1 MTDSPDLIDPRRR
14 LPSVDA
20 LLADPAIAALAK
32 EQPRALLLRAVRGA
46 VERARANGGAAPSIG
61 WPAAVRAQLERLGA
75 PSLVPVINATGVV
88 LHTNLGRALLAPAAV
103 QAMTA
108 VARSYASVE
117 YDLGR
122 GARGS
127 RHAICRDLLVELT
140 GAEDAV
146 VVNNAAAGVL
156 LALSALA
163 RDGDAIVSRGELVE
177 IGGAFRVPDILARS
191 GARLVEVGTTNRT
204 HLDDYVKAITPRTR
218 ALLKV
223 HRSNFRL
230 TGFTAE
236 VAAAELAQLARAS
249 GAASLYDLG
258 SGLLVDLT
266 PWGLTGEPTLREAV
280 ASGMDVVVASGDKLL
295 GGPQAGIVAGKA
307 AAIAACKTD
316 PLARAVRAD
325 KFTLA
330 ALEATLALYRDPET
344 ARREI
349 PTLRMLTEDLGE
361 IRRRGEAIIEAVEKK
376 GVEKRGVEKKGVE
389 KSTSAQLIEGFSE
402 VGGGSFPETK
412 LKTWLV
418 QLTADSLTADG
429 LVERLR
435 GGDPAIVARIEDG
448 HVVLDP
454 RTILPGQVET
464 VARGVTTAL
473 GG

>member
-1 MTDSPDLIDPRRR
+1 VTDSPDPIDPRRR

-20 LLADPAIAALAK
+20 LLADPAIAALTPGH
-32 EQPRALLLRAVRGA
+32 PRTLVLRAVRTA
-46 VERARANGGAAPSIG
+46 VEGARANGGTPPSAG

-75 PSLVPVINATGVV
+75 PSLQPVINATGVV

-146 VVNNAAAGVL
+146 VVNNAAAGLL

-163 RDGDAIVSRGELVE
+163 RDGEAIVSRGELVE
-177 IGGAFRVPDILARS
+177 IGGAFRVPDIMARS

-236 VAAAELAQLARAS
+236 VAASELAQLARAS

-258 SGLLVDLT
+258 SGLLLDLT
-266 PWGLTGEPTLREAV
+266 PWGLTGEPTLQDAV
-280 ASGMDVVVASGDKLL
+280 ASDVDVVVASGDKLL
-295 GGPQAGIVAGKA
+295 GGPQAGIVVGRA

-316 PLARAVRAD
+316 PLARAVRPD
-325 KFTLA
+325 KYTLA

-349 PTLRMLTEDLGE
+349 PTLRMLTTEDVEL
-361 IRRRGEAIIEAVEKK
+361 RRRAESLNHSVKGEV
-376 GVEKRGVEKKGVE
+376 
-389 KSTSAQLIEGFSE
+389 IEGHSE

-418 QLTADSLTADG
+418 RLTAQPRPSGSPLGPD
-429 LVERLR
+429 RLIELLR
-435 GGDPAIVARIEDG
+435 SGDPPIIARIEDG

-454 RTILPGQVET
+454 RTILPDQVET
-464 VARGVTTAL
+464 AARGVTTAL